1 MIFSSL
7 EFIFIFFPTVFVGY
21 FVLNKYKLVLL
32 SKGWLILSS
41 LFFYSYWNINYL
53 PLILSSVL
61 VNFIISRILTEYE
74 DYERK
79 FFSKKS
85 ILLVGILFNLSL
97 LGYFKYMDF
106 FITNIN
112 YLVGT
117 NIELFNYALPLAI
130 SFFTLQQIAFIIDS
144 YENLVKERN
153 FINYS
158 LFVTFFPQLIAGPIV
173 HHKGMMPQF
182 ESLKSKIFNKSN
194 IKLGFF
200 IFSIGAFK
208 KIVLADTFAVWSDL
222 GFSNSDSLTF
232 LQAWITSLSYSFQLY
247 FDFSGY
253 TDMAIGLAFM
263 FNISIPHNFDSP
275 FKATNIIDFWKRW
288 HMTLTNFIASYIYTP
303 LLMSFKK
310 INLFNAMLTTFIT
323 MQIAGIWHGA
333 EWKYIVFGTLH
344 SSALVLNHL
353 WKSYKFKMNK
363 ILGWLITFL
372 FVSITFT
379 IFRGDDLNQSFNIIK
394 TMFYFTELNLG
405 LEGIEILNIFYL
417 IASLTFVLLSKN
429 TLHYINLRKY
439 NISFAL
445 FLFFMAVLQM
455 NLMLISDDDLSKF
468 IYFNF

>member
-1 MIFSSL
+1 M
-7 EFIFIFFPTVFVGY
+7 GY

-263 FNISIPHNFDSP
+263 FNISIPHNFNSP
-275 FKATNIIDFWKRW
+275 FKATNIIDFGKD
-288 HMTLTNFIASYIYTP
+288 
-303 LLMSFKK
+303 
-310 INLFNAMLTTFIT
+310 
-323 MQIAGIWHGA
+323 GI
-333 EWKYIVFGTLH
+333 
-344 SSALVLNHL
+344 
-353 WKSYKFKMNK
+353 
-363 ILGWLITFL
+363 
-372 FVSITFT
+372 
-379 IFRGDDLNQSFNIIK
+379 
-394 TMFYFTELNLG
+394 
-405 LEGIEILNIFYL
+405 
-417 IASLTFVLLSKN
+417 
-429 TLHYINLRKY
+429 
-439 NISFAL
+439 
-445 FLFFMAVLQM
+445 
-455 NLMLISDDDLSKF
+455 
-468 IYFNF
+468 